1 MNCLGPLRRLNHL
14 KALAGI
20 VFGFMACGATR
31 HATIAFNSGIV
42 PVCIERLSSQDM
54 EARIKSAWILGNLA
68 ADETECAESLMNQGV
83 LDIMVEQMEVITNA
97 NEISEYGSY
106 STMLLWAINHF
117 LKSAPNLTPA
127 IVSNSLH
134 RGLSIDY
141 LSQLTRISR
150 LLCIIIAT
158 NVEDAVLEECCFGL
172 ATLTQ
177 IEEDGGSPFSDE
189 KLSGRLIRLLQRG
202 SNVNLQKAALQLVGA
217 LTARSDEYT
226 TRLLQFDLL
235 SVLHELI
242 EHKLGED
249 VCWVISNIVSD
260 NIEHLNIVVKDPRI
274 IPTVVRLLKVD
285 AAGFDEDEYA
295 GRTRE
300 CCAILANIINKGQ
313 IDSIRHMVSL
323 GGISAL
329 CTALRYSVEMETLIL
344 LLDALWKVILFG
356 EGDRIVINDAS
367 VNLYFELFKES
378 GGYEGLLRMQSRK
391 EQQVAEAAEQMLVLV
406 RLSRWHLQ
414 AGTLMS

>member
-1 MNCLGPLRRLNHL
+1 
-14 KALAGI
+14 
-20 VFGFMACGATR
+20 
-31 HATIAFNSGIV
+31 
-42 PVCIERLSSQDM
+42 M
-54 EARIKSAWILGNLA
+54 E
-68 ADETECAESLMNQGV
+68 DV
-83 LDIMVEQMEVITNA
+83 
-97 NEISEYGSY
+97 
-106 STMLLWAINHF
+106 
-117 LKSAPNLTPA
+117 
-127 IVSNSLH
+127 
-134 RGLSIDY
+134 
-141 LSQLTRISR
+141 
-150 LLCIIIAT
+150 
-158 NVEDAVLEECCFGL
+158 VLEECCFGL
-172 ATLTQ
+172 AALTQ

-189 KLSGRLIRLLQRG
+189 KLCSRLIRLLQRG
-202 SNVNLQKAALQLVGA
+202 SNINLQKAALQLVGA
-217 LTARSDEYT
+217 LIARSDEYT

-249 VCWVISNIVSD
+249 ACWVISNIVSD

-313 IDSIRHMVSL
+313 VDSIRHMVSL

-329 CTALRYSVEMETLIL
+329 CTALRYSVEMDTLIL

-356 EGDRIVINDAS
+356 EGDRIVINDTL

-391 EQQVAEAAEQMLVLV
+391 EQQVADAAEQMLVLV
-406 RLSRWHLQ
+406 RFSYWYLR
-414 AGTLMS
+414 AGALMS